1 MEGSTQENLKWIVQI
16 QKFYLCL
23 FQIRGRNFSLSFCN
37 EAVRLLGQKAFPR
50 QAHVIQ
56 SATHVSFRYGFLS
69 YGLASQPGGS
79 SYTPCCFMQHGNRDK
94 L

>member
-16 QKFYLCL
+16 QNLFLCL
-23 FQIRGRNFSLSFCN
+23 FQIRKINFSLSFFN
-37 EAVRLLGQKAFPR
+37 EAVRALGQKAFPKH
-50 QAHVIQ
+50 AHVIQ
-56 SATHVSFRYGFLS
+56 SATHLS
-69 YGLASQPGGS
+69 YGLASQPCGS